1 MQGTVE
7 GINKHCSSILL
18 LSHNVY
24 KSFVLD
30 NVVDKVVDIVV
41 VVVVLAIASLL
52 NLSGGMSSN
61 KSCGSSAGKELYTI
75 IYNAY
80 FSYHKYLICL
90 KLFENN

>member
-7 GINKHCSSILL
+7 GINKPCSSIVL

-41 VVVVLAIASLL
+41 VVVLATASLL

-61 KSCGSSAGKELYTI
+61 KSCGSSAGNELFTI

-80 FSYHKYLICL
+80 FSYH
-90 KLFENN
+90 